1 MRDIFLH
8 GAPGRTHGR
17 RWRLEVASP
26 GEAVRALIMLCPPLR
41 DVFRKGRWRV
51 IVGSPHIRNG
61 VGGEHLNMNM
71 GGQALHIVPATAPR
85 GDDIAEIGI
94 VVVGVILIAV
104 ASVLTYGAATAPGI
118 AGFSAALAG
127 SSTATL
133 GLSYGT
139 VALVGLSLVTS
150 GIVGLLTPNPAAQ
163 GQATDQA
170 RPDDRPSFFFNGV
183 VNNTQ
188 QGGPVPLVF
197 GRHLVGSV
205 VVSGSLSTEQI
216 PG

>member
-26 GEAVRALIMLCPPLR
+26 AEAVRALIMLCPPLR

-85 GDDIAEIGI
+85 GDDIAEVGMI
-94 VVVGVILIAV
+94 VVGVVLIAAV
-104 ASVLTYGAATAPGI
+104 TFFTWGAGTAPTV
-118 AGFSAALAG
+118 AGVSAFLG
-127 SSTATL
+127 TSSYV

-139 VALVGLSLVTS
+139 IALIGASLITS

-183 VNNTQ
+183 TNNTQ
-188 QGGPVPLVF
+188 QGGPVPLIF
-197 GRHLVGSV
+197 GTHLVGSIV
-205 VVSGSLSTEQI
+205 ISGSLNSEQI
-216 PG
+216 PA

>member
-8 GAPGRTHGR
+8 GAPGREHGR

-26 GEAVRALIMLCPPLR
+26 AEAVRALIMLCPALR
-41 DVFRKGRWRV
+41 DIFRKGYWRV

-61 VGGEHLNMNM
+61 VGAELLNMNM
-71 GGQALHIVPATAPR
+71 GDQALHIVPATAPR
-85 GDDIAEIGI
+85 GSDIADVGLI
-94 VVVGVILIAV
+94 VVGTILVAGAIIATGGLAAAYATPLV
-104 ASVLTYGAATAPGI
+104 LGLTYG
-118 AGFSAALAG
+118 
-127 SSTATL
+127 
-133 GLSYGT
+133 
-139 VALVGLSLVTS
+139 SLVTVGVGLVAT
-150 GIVGLLTPNPAAQ
+150 GIVGLLTPNPASE
-163 GQATDQA
+163 GTSSTDQA

-205 VVSGSLSTEQI
+205 VISGSLNSEQV
-216 PG
+216 PA